1 MALQDLLNRLR
12 PAGAPGPAGPV
23 AVPAEEEDREAAELA
38 PVFGALAETVDDT
51 EAVRDAGADRAA
63 AITAEAEKEA
73 AALVAN
79 ATSRAP
85 GERAA
90 AAARVHEAG
99 DDEAAALLTEA
110 KRQAAQLKA
119 DSGQRLDELTEL
131 VIANLRAGIAA
142 EPESMQVT
150 R

>member
-38 PVFGALAETVDDT
+38 PVFTALAETVDDT
-51 EAVRDAGADRAA
+51 EAVRAAGADRAA

-119 DSGQRLDELTEL
+119 DSGQHMDELTEI
-131 VIANLRAGIAA
+131 VIANLRARIAA